1 LSSKFYEQQAS
12 KHGYNTPAGTLQ
24 SSIRTFPKFVKDSE
38 KTADL
43 LFSAPNRAQ
52 FKTRNETQSLPAPVL
67 MLLNV
72 TTIAI
77 NGIPNKAQPKN
88 PIVQG
93 AEILVGT
100 EILSDGM
107 HINGLVYVSRDSSY
121 SVDSL
126 GIPKSRQHVI

>member
-1 LSSKFYEQQAS
+1 MATTLRPGHYKVPFGLSQICERF
-12 KHGYNTPAGTLQ
+12 G
-24 SSIRTFPKFVKDSE
+24 

-52 FKTRNETQSLPAPVL
+52 FKTRNKTQSLPAPAPTL
-67 MLLNV
+67 SNV
-72 TTIAI
+72 TTITI
-77 NGIPNKAQPKN
+77 TGIPNETRSKN
-88 PIVQG
+88 PIVQS
-93 AEILVGT
+93 AEMLVGT

-107 HINGLVYVSRDSSY
+107 HINGLAYVSRDRSY